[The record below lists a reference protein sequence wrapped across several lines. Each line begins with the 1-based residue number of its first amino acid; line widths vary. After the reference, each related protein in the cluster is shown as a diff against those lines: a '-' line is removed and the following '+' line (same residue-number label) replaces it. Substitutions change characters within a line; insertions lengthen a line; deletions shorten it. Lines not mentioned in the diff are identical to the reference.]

1 MMIIGVLRLELSL
14 PPSRSLK
21 DKRRVLQSLLDRL
34 HREFNVA
41 AAETDHQDDR
51 RRAEIAVS
59 CVSTDGTHANR
70 VLSRV
75 LARVERDADVV
86 LTGVE
91 MELR

>member
-1 MMIIGVLRLELSL
+1 MIVGVLRLELSL
-14 PPSRSLK
+14 PGSDSLK
-21 DKRRVLQSLLDRL
+21 DKRRVLTSLLDRL
-34 HREFNVA
+34 PPQFNVA
-41 AAETDHQDDR
+41 AAEIDHQDDR

-59 CVSTDGTHANR
+59 CVSNDGVHANR

-75 LARVERDADVV
+75 LDVVEREADVV